1 MQFVSIAIPA
11 NEVGGRSFLRAHTS
25 FSSALG
31 GPSALADLR
40 AQGLAGTSTAVQLPN
55 AVRHESTREAR
66 YKDGRGCYGDQVD
79 APGVV
84 ASAYKIE
91 MSGVGFV
98 SICVKAHGAASFCAV
113 RANLT
118 GRLPKGSSADR
129 HGPPLV
135 GSAPTNGGW
144 DDLPAANRIRF
155 RASASMICD
164 GASMFFSA
172 ARKRT
177 PKRAFQSRASFSVST
192 QFVQSSLSMTRRCD
206 QDLC

>member
-1 MQFVSIAIPA
+1 MPA
-11 NEVGGRSFLRAHTS
+11 AATKRGVVGGPPALAGDCQEAARQAVQLAYSADRPFLRSSCFVENLRVALKDSAVDQCSSSQSQSRRTKLAADRS
-25 FSSALG
+25 CVPTRLFSSALRDL
-31 GPSALADLR
+31 SALADLR

-84 ASAYKIE
+84 ASTYKIE

-98 SICVKAHGAASFCAV
+98 SIRVKAHGAASFCAV

-135 GSAPTNGGW
+135 GSAPTNGG
-144 DDLPAANRIRF
+144 
-155 RASASMICD
+155 
-164 GASMFFSA
+164 
-172 ARKRT
+172 
-177 PKRAFQSRASFSVST
+177 
-192 QFVQSSLSMTRRCD
+192 
-206 QDLC
+206 